1 MQILSLQELK
11 LLAYLLATLV
21 FFFLIQLSKIR

>member
-21 FFFLIQLSKIR
+21 FFLIQLSKIR